1 MRPPWPHLDR
11 VAAPQG
17 QAEIGQDEAGFR
29 KPLRIL
35 NNTDAGRRDDGL
47 DTGVLARLQ
56 GRRPSRRCRMNGGK
70 LKSHR
75 ALPSSA
81 GMKMTM
87 VTTAIWP
94 ALDYSRVPYRLYHDA
109 EIYAREQERI
119 FRGPV
124 WSFLCLEAEIPN
136 PGDFRGSYV
145 GETPIVVNRDGAGGV
160 KAFVNRCAHRGALVR
175 REISGNAANHICIYH
190 QWCYGLDGRLT
201 AIPFRRGIRG
211 KGGLDPSFDI
221 GAHGMRPLRVGILNG
236 AVFGTLAE
244 EVEPLEDYLGEPII
258 AQLRRLFERPVQVLG
273 YTRQRVRGNWKL
285 YAENTRDNYHASLLH
300 EFLVTFGLDRSTQTG
315 GVRMDARHRH
325 NITWAE
331 AASDT
336 DEFARQ
342 AYSGAGIRNDFLSLQ
357 EPALVAFH
365 PEHGDTLNI
374 AITSI
379 FPGVVFVQISN
390 SLAVRQIR
398 PRGVDEFEV
407 FQTMIGYADDPPEM
421 TLHRLRQANLVG
433 PAGLVSMEDGEAIE
447 IAHRASK
454 PDPDRSTVIELGGGG
469 VISDRDYRVT
479 DVPLRGF
486 WSYYAELLGI
496 EPAGAVR

>member
-1 MRPPWPHLDR
+1 
-11 VAAPQG
+11 
-17 QAEIGQDEAGFR
+17 
-29 KPLRIL
+29 
-35 NNTDAGRRDDGL
+35 
-47 DTGVLARLQ
+47 
-56 GRRPSRRCRMNGGK
+56 
-70 LKSHR
+70 
-75 ALPSSA
+75 
-81 GMKMTM
+81 M
-87 VTTAIWP
+87 VTAEIWP

-109 EIYAREQERI
+109 ELYGREQERI
-119 FRGPV
+119 FGGPV
-124 WSFLCLEAEIPN
+124 WTFLGLEAEIPR
-136 PGDFRGSYV
+136 PGDFRATYL
-145 GETPIVVNRDGAGGV
+145 GETPIIFNRGETGAV

-175 REISGNAANHICIYH
+175 RELCGNAANHICIYH

-211 KGGLDPSFDI
+211 KGGLDPSFDMD
-221 GAHGMRPLRVGILNG
+221 AHGLRPLRVGNVNG
-236 AVFGTLAE
+236 ALFGTLADAA
-244 EVEPLEDYLGEPII
+244 EPLEDYLGPPVL
-258 AQLRRLFERPVQVLG
+258 AQLRRLLDRPVKVLG
-273 YTRQRVRGNWKL
+273 YNRQRIRGNWKL

-300 EFLVTFGLDRSTQTG
+300 EFLVTFGLDRSTQVG
-315 GVRMDARHRH
+315 GVAMDSRHRH

-331 AASDT
+331 AGSDT
-336 DEFARQ
+336 DEFAHQ
-342 AYSGAGIRNDFLSLQ
+342 AYAGAGVRNDFLSLK

-365 PEHGDTLNI
+365 PEHDDKLNI

-379 FPGVVFVQISN
+379 FPSAVFVQISN

-398 PRGVDEFEV
+398 PRGVDEAEI
-407 FQTMIGYADDPPEM
+407 FQTMLGYADDSPEM

-447 IAHRASK
+447 LAHRASK
-454 PDPDRSTVIELGGGG
+454 PDQDRATVIELGGGG